1 MKKGRKISLRQ
12 KISFYMAIGGLL
24 IIPSIIGYGVYVMRK
39 EAIAAAEEQTI
50 ALADKYS
57 KIVQAR
63 LEVAIDASRALADA
77 LSIVGEEKFKGSLSR
92 EQAIAMGKKILHS
105 DKDFWG
111 LSIAFEPNA
120 FDGNDVQFMNT
131 STHDATGRFLP
142 HLTKTKQGE
151 VDIEVLRNYE
161 SKDNAS
167 WYWEPKNQLSEYL
180 TEPFVHSAHG
190 NEVNLISCVAPIIHK
205 DTFIGVVGLDFTID
219 FMQKLVSK
227 GDYYDGNFQ
236 LSIVSHDGNFVANK
250 NFPHTLGK
258 DLKEIFPD
266 DYNEQLNYLQNGKEH
281 IIHTDSRLKVYE
293 PLYVGKNKNPWQIRF
308 TVPYSYIVKHAD
320 ELKWNQITIG
330 LIILI
335 LGTLASFLNIGR
347 LLKPLEQMVVFA
359 NTIASGD
366 LKTEIDVKSKNDE
379 IGDLH
384 NAFLSMKKKLLQIV
398 SEIKIGTEQISGASN
413 QVSSTSMQLSNAA
426 TEQAS
431 SIEEVSST
439 MEEIASNVA
448 SNTSNA
454 QLTSTIADKSSK
466 GIQIVSDAGNNS
478 QKSISDISEKI
489 SIINDI
495 AVQTNILALNAAV
508 EAARAGDSGRGFA
521 VVAGEVRNL
530 AELSKKAAD
539 EIIVQADNSVSIA
552 NNAGDTI
559 AKVMPEIEKTA
570 ALLQEITAASIEQSS
585 GVEQVNNAM
594 QQLNNLTQQNAS
606 VSEELASS
614 AEELS
619 SQAQNLEQLI
629 AFFKV

>member
-1 MKKGRKISLRQ
+1 MKKGRKISLKQ
-12 KISFYMAIGGLL
+12 KLSFYMVIGGILMV
-24 IIPSIIGYGVYVMRK
+24 PSIIGYGVSVMHK
-39 EAIAAAEEQTI
+39 EAIASAEEQTI

-63 LEVAIDASRALADA
+63 LEIAMDASRAFADA
-77 LSIVGEEKFKGSLSR
+77 LSIVGDEKFKGSLTR
-92 EQAIAMGKKILHS
+92 EQALAMGENILYS
-105 DKDFWG
+105 DNDFWA

-120 FDGNDVQFMNT
+120 FDGKDADYANT
-131 STHDATGRFLP
+131 LAHDATGRFLSY
-142 HLTKTKQGE
+142 LTKNNNKANR
-151 VDIEVLRNYE
+151 EVLVNY
-161 SKDNAS
+161 DNTNDAP
-167 WYWEPKNQLSEYL
+167 WYWEPKHNLTEYL
-180 TEPFVHSAHG
+180 TDPIVHTTH
-190 NEVNLISCVAPIIHK
+190 NTNVNLISCMAPIIN
-205 DTFIGVVGLDFTID
+205 DDSFIGVIGVDFTID
-219 FMQKLVSK
+219 FMQHLVSQ

-236 LSIVSHDGNFVANK
+236 LAIVSNSGKFVANR
-250 NFPHTLGK
+250 TYADRIGK
-258 DLKEIFPD
+258 DLTEFYPSDFKA
-266 DYNEQLNYLQNGKEH
+266 QLSQLKDGQKNIL
-281 IIHTDSRLKVYE
+281 HTDTSLVVYE
-293 PLYVGKNKNPWQIRF
+293 PLYVGKSKNPWQVRF
-308 TVPYSYIVKHAD
+308 AVPHNYIVEHAN
-320 ELKWNQITIG
+320 ELMWKQILIG
-330 LIILI
+330 VIILLIGI
-335 LGTLASFLNIGR
+335 LVSYLGVGR
-347 LLKPLEQMVVFA
+347 VLHPIKQMLLLA
-359 NTIASGD
+359 NTIADGD
-366 LKTEIDVKSKNDE
+366 LKTEVKVESKNDE

-448 SNTSNA
+448 SNTGNA

-585 GVEQVNNAM
+585 GVEQVNNAL